1 MRPSGAA
8 QALVAVWVAAPL
20 RAAKNGAAKNEADG
34 EDKPERIMV
43 RIKSNI
49 GPSGGG
55 FGYHIDTA
63 HLLEQPDIEATRIV
77 WESPLEG
84 TARELLSEAEGLDD
98 EEDKITKVA
107 EAMQFLKTALE
118 KGERRARE
126 IMGEAKAAGIA
137 EKTLRRAAKGT
148 IGKRQTT
155 LGWYWWLLS

>member
-1 MRPSGAA
+1 MRP
-8 QALVAVWVAAPL
+8 
-20 RAAKNGAAKNEADG
+20 RAAKTNPSASWSLPHQEQH
-34 EDKPERIMV
+34 RL
-43 RIKSNI
+43 
-49 GPSGGG
+49 SGGG

-63 HLLEQPDIEATRIV
+63 PLLERPDIEATRIV

-126 IMGEAKAAGIA
+126 IMGEAKAGGIA

>member
-1 MRPSGAA
+1 
-8 QALVAVWVAAPL
+8 
-20 RAAKNGAAKNEADG
+20 
-34 EDKPERIMV
+34 
-43 RIKSNI
+43 
-49 GPSGGG
+49 
-55 FGYHIDTA
+55 
-63 HLLEQPDIEATRIV
+63 
-77 WESPLEG
+77 
-84 TARELLSEAEGLDD
+84 LDD